1 MIREI
6 RDPVHGFIYRTSL
19 EETII
24 DTGIFQR
31 LRSIKQLAMASLV
44 YPGALHTRFEHSLG
58 VMHLAGKLCQQLLTD
73 QDGIEQ
79 TRIVRLA
86 ALLHDIGHGPF
97 SHVSE
102 SVLEVFYDREKI
114 KPKATEKIHELLT
127 EKVTGYSA
135 VSKKGFEVKRFDYEL
150 TEDGNIVANAI
161 CARDKE
167 QATEIQNCLERLNKA
182 GELDY
187 VELSIAAKAIFILQD
202 GHKPMSPGEIAEQAK
217 RFKWDISR
225 EAVDGAV
232 EFLSRL
238 GLVS

>member
-1 MIREI
+1 MTAREVFLLMLK
-6 RDPVHGFIYRTSL
+6 D
-19 EETII
+19 
-24 DTGIFQR
+24 
-31 LRSIKQLAMASLV
+31 
-44 YPGALHTRFEHSLG
+44 
-58 VMHLAGKLCQQLLTD
+58 AG
-73 QDGIEQ
+73 G
-79 TRIVRLA
+79 RISGKTLIQKRAFFLD
-86 ALLHDIGHGPF
+86 LFLDIGLGYLPHYYGPY
-97 SHVSE
+97 SPIVE
-102 SVLEVFYDREKI
+102 TAIGEC
-114 KPKATEKIHELLT
+114 KALGFVT